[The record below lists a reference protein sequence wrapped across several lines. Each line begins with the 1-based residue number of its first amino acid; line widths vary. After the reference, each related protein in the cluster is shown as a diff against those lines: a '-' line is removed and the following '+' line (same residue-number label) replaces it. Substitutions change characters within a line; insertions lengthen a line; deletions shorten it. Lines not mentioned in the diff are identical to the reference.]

1 VLELNCLGD
10 DFMKNKKQVY
20 IVLGIILGV
29 LLCSSIYVNLI
40 AKTTTGLMAVI
51 IAQMI
56 IGIGAAIFTLFTGL
70 KLFEDK
76 KNYELMLIALLELAF
91 TGFLVTLNTTL
102 GYASVVN
109 YNDYIDFMSY
119 VSLQY
124 DIIIYFIFTIII
136 GVLTL
141 NLFIKERFSVK
152 NIKEEIVQKEA

>member
-1 VLELNCLGD
+1 
-10 DFMKNKKQVY
+10 MKNKKQVY

-76 KNYELMLIALLELAF
+76 KIRTQPVCKGIEKR
-91 TGFLVTLNTTL
+91 LNEIKSRIS
-102 GYASVVN
+102 YAGIV
-109 YNDYIDFMSY
+109 YNK
-119 VSLQY
+119 LQSE
-124 DIIIYFIFTIII
+124 
-136 GVLTL
+136 
-141 NLFIKERFSVK
+141 KE
-152 NIKEEIVQKEA
+152 